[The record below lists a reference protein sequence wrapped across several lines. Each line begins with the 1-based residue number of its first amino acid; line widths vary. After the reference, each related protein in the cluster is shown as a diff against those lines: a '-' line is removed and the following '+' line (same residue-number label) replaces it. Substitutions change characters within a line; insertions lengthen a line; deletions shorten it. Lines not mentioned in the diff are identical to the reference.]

1 MTFYARARRQ
11 KHPSIHDPA
20 VRSLRLAVLKAAGIN
35 LLVLQLLFLGLFC
48 YLFGSLFQQTTHVH
62 NLNVVFVD
70 YDGGVIGEAVR
81 AAYEQLQGPGF
92 PTLTEHATAQYPQ
105 SDAIIAAVCH
115 IDYWGGLYIAP
126 NASNELA
133 AALASGAPHSPD
145 DVLSLVWNEARY
157 STVVDSAIYTSM
169 QTLSNAARI
178 AYTTALT
185 PDTLTNSLTNT
196 NANNNTTLTTLSQP
210 WTLTSTNLQP
220 TTQGS
225 RLIYNTLVI
234 ILIMIQEFFYL
245 GYINSVYQQFH
256 LYTAVSPHRIAI
268 IRQLLAGT
276 YTLLGSLSTTGAIW
290 AFRYGWHVSGG
301 QFVLTWLALWLFAHL
316 NFLVLD
322 LFTIWIPPP
331 FVPMAFISWIV
342 ANVTSILLPFE
353 LAPAFYRWGYALPAH
368 AVFQVIVD
376 VWSRGCNPQLG
387 YALPVLFGFEV
398 LGLLGSTVG
407 VYRRANY
414 AVLDKEKGEREWQEK
429 VAAAVAGRL
438 AIEKETGELGERS
451 EGEGSSAG
459 PGPGQ
464 VGDAAAAM
472 AMAGPGEEQ
481 DEERMDQLARELS
494 HVERSATRRQKP
506 GPCFDLPFT
515 E

>member
-11 KHPSIHDPA
+11 KHLSIHDPA

-70 YDGGVIGEAVR
+70 YDGGAIGEAVR
-81 AAYEQLQGPGF
+81 AAYQQLQGPGF

-105 SDAIIAAVCH
+105 SDAITTAVCH
-115 IDYWGGLYIAP
+115 IEYWGGLYITP

-145 DVLSLVWNEARY
+145 EVLTLVWNEARY

-178 AYTTALT
+178 AYTSTIA
-185 PDTLTNSLTNT
+185 PNTLTTTTSTNLT
-196 NANNNTTLTTLSQP
+196 TTPTTLSQP

-256 LYTAVSPHRIAI
+256 LYTTVAPHRIAI

-276 YTLLGSLSTTGAIW
+276 YTLLGSLSTTGAVW
-290 AFRYGWHVSGG
+290 AFRYGWRVAGA

-322 LFTIWIPPP
+322 LVTIWIPPP
-331 FVPMAFISWIV
+331 VVPMAFIAWIV
-342 ANVTSILLPFE
+342 ANVASILLPFE

-368 AVFQVIVD
+368 AVFQVLVD
-376 VWSRGCNPQLG
+376 VWSSGCNPQLG
-387 YALPVLFGFEV
+387 YALPTLFGWEV
-398 LGLLGSTVG
+398 LGLVGSTVG
-407 VYRRANY
+407 VYRRAHY
-414 AVLDKEKGEREWQEK
+414 AVLAMEREERGWQEK
-429 VAAAVAGRL
+429 VAAAVA
-438 AIEKETGELGERS
+438 AAVKMKE
-451 EGEGSSAG
+451 EGEGDGEGEAEGSAG
-459 PGPGQ
+459 TGQ
-464 VGDAAAAM
+464 LADAAVTAA
-472 AMAGPGEEQ
+472 GTVPGGQQLQREEE
-481 DEERMDQLARELS
+481 EERMDQLARELS
-494 HVERSATRRQKP
+494 QVERSATRRQKP

>member
-11 KHPSIHDPA
+11 KHASIHDPA

-70 YDGGVIGEAVR
+70 YDGGAIGAAVR

-105 SDAIIAAVCH
+105 SDAITAAVCH

-126 NASNELA
+126 NASSELA

-145 DVLSLVWNEARY
+145 DVLTLVWNEARY

-178 AYTTALT
+178 AYTS
-185 PDTLTNSLTNT
+185 TLPQSTLS
-196 NANNNTTLTTLSQP
+196 NTTLTTLSQP
-210 WTLTSTNLQP
+210 WTLTSINLQP

-256 LYTAVSPHRIAI
+256 LYTTVSPHRIAI

-276 YTLLGSLSTTGAIW
+276 YTLLGSLSTTGAVW
-290 AFRYGWHVSGG
+290 AFRFGWRVSGG

-368 AVFQVIVD
+368 AVFQVLVD

-407 VYRRANY
+407 VYRRAHY
-414 AVLDKEKGEREWQEK
+414 AVLAKEKGEREWQEK
-429 VAAAVAGRL
+429 VAAA
-438 AIEKETGELGERS
+438 GEGDGE
-451 EGEGSSAG
+451 EEGSSAG
-459 PGPGQ
+459 TGQ
-464 VGDAAAAM
+464 GQLGDAAGVM
-472 AMAGPGEEQ
+472 GGPGEEGVKQ
-481 DEERMDQLARELS
+481 EEERMDQLARELS
-494 HVERSATRRQKP
+494 QVERSATRRQKP
-506 GPCFDLPFT
+506 GPCFDLPFS